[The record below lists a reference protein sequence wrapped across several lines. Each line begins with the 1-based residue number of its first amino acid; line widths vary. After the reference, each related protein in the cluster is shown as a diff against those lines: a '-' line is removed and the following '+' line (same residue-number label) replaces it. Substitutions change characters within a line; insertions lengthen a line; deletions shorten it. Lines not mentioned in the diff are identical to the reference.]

1 MSDKSIWLLREQQLE
16 EVIKTRRSFI
26 HLIFL
31 DRIFGDFQSA
41 QSVFAIQ
48 VIIMGPP
55 SASVTRS
62 LLFANKTI
70 EEYEIQLPA
79 TIVKVNKGIAMLLH
93 APVVLDI
100 GQCVPANNQPSSQAL
115 LREMNKHPSLRSVQG
130 SIETQ
135 TASTI
140 LRELDNYSLW
150 KSSTK
155 PKHSASYYQHQPS
168 GLTKILSNSATHS
181 VITARGDSTP
191 FERDRLRTPHNHLEP
206 VTQDDKVRECE
217 IISTLTLTLPE
228 STYAQGRSR
237 SFHWDQGTNFQH
249 IDKGVPAEYLLLT
262 LPGHVWKVTQDD
274 LVRECEVRCT
284 TALTVRLS
292 SNQGY
297 IFSPNQ
303 AQSILAIQVRRSKP
317 SSVDTTDSLSFARE
331 DIEAYKIQIPTS
343 MTLLQNIHMTSPM
356 SSHFQPNVSGEYS
369 NEEFSHPTALNYCQ
383 RPHLFS
389 TEMEVASLQ
398 IQTRFLVPLSSHSK
412 SPVRD
417 FRPVS
422 PFRFHMTQYYKSPA
436 VSPKRILVSLELN
449 CTQNLNVMAPESPM
463 QRSLLS
469 VERRMNFRL
478 VEPMSS

>member
-1 MSDKSIWLLREQQLE
+1 MKSSAPFATPPMSRALAAWCILVLGCCGNSPHLQAVHTHALNNEQMPLVKKFNTRFFEYGKTISNDPQHLKRESDLNGDLCDDITCTKPSWQPQTTSMSDKSTWLLREQQLE

-48 VIIMGPP
+48 VIIMGPL

-79 TIVKVNKGIAMLLH
+79 TIEKVNKGIAMLLH

-100 GQCVPANNQPSSQAL
+100 GQCIPANNQPSSQAL

-155 PKHSASYYQHQPS
+155 PKHSASYYRHQPS
-168 GLTKILSNSATHS
+168 GLTDFSSSISA
-181 VITARGDSTP
+181 
-191 FERDRLRTPHNHLEP
+191 EHLLLKSP
-206 VTQDDKVRECE
+206 VHAWTVTQDDKVRECE

-274 LVRECEVRCT
+274 LVRECEVRYT

-317 SSVDTTDSLSFARE
+317 SSVDITNGLSFARE

-343 MTLLQNIHMTSPM
+343 MTPLQNIHMTSP
-356 SSHFQPNVSGEYS
+356 NVKS
-369 NEEFSHPTALNYCQ
+369 L
-383 RPHLFS
+383 S
-389 TEMEVASLQ
+389 TQ
-398 IQTRFLVPLSSHSK
+398 CFW
-412 SPVRD
+412 
-417 FRPVS
+417 
-422 PFRFHMTQYYKSPA
+422 
-436 VSPKRILVSLELN
+436 
-449 CTQNLNVMAPESPM
+449 
-463 QRSLLS
+463 
-469 VERRMNFRL
+469 
-478 VEPMSS
+478 